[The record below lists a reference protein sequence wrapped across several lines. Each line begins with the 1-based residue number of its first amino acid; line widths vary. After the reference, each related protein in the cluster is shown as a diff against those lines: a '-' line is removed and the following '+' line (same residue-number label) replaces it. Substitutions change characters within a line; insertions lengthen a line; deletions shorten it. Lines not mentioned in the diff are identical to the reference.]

1 LVTRYSRIVIILWFI
16 WVFLVC
22 TAMAGD
28 QRKQRLLI
36 LHSYHAGLTWTEGQ
50 DKGIREIF
58 EPPGDIEIFTEY
70 LDSKRMPLNEILIPF
85 AAFLGRKYS
94 PTFFD
99 AVMVTDNSAL
109 TFLSLYH
116 RGLFPNVP
124 VVFCGINNYRS
135 DMLAGFD
142 GKITGVIHVLD
153 PRGTIELIRKLQPGV
168 KSVVIVAGTTPT
180 ARAIQA
186 EVEASLAGLTPPLD
200 QVLLTGLETQT
211 LLKRLSQLSSDQ
223 AVLLCNFNRD
233 AKDTYYSH
241 EESGQM
247 ISQASGAPVY
257 ALADHYIGTGVM
269 GGYMDSSRGQGNA
282 AARLCRQIL
291 ETGKIP
297 PVVLES
303 PNSVMIDHGVLDRF
317 GLDDRLVPSSAIVI
331 HKPFSIYQAYEGEI
345 WGIGLTLLLLLI
357 LVLFLAV
364 NVMLRKES
372 EANLHVTLQSIGDAV
387 IATDFEGRITRM
399 NPVAESLTGWNL
411 KEAMGRKI
419 DRVFPLIHSRT
430 REKVVNPVERVLFSG
445 QVTRLADHTVLVS
458 KTGTEYQIAD
468 SGAPIVGSD
477 GKMKGVV
484 LVFRDV
490 TEAHRK
496 KREISD
502 QKELLEA
509 TFSSIQDGLS
519 ILNTDRTIRY
529 ANAVM
534 EGWHA
539 DKLPLAGKKCHEVYF
554 DRPTKCDI
562 CSGDTCSGDSCVAT
576 GSPERRVIEMPYAS
590 GPGLRFIEL
599 SSYPIKRAKT
609 GDITGSVEFIRDITE
624 QKQLEAQLR
633 QAQKH
638 EAIGNLA
645 GGIAHDFNNILSG
658 IFGFC
663 QLAKIHMGNPDKAQ
677 GHLDSLMK
685 AANRATQLVR
695 QILSFSRQTDQRIYL
710 ISLLPVVTEVFK
722 LLRSSLPATIEIE
735 NRFNTTSL
743 VEADPTQIHQ
753 LVMNLGTNAFHAMK
767 ATGGR
772 LTIQGRD
779 IDISDT
785 APLPVH
791 GKRGM
796 IPGKYLMLEVM
807 DTGEGMT
814 EVTLQ
819 KAFDPYFSTREKGQG
834 TGMGLALVRSVVER
848 HKGYMTIKSTLGKGT
863 IVTVYLPVSD
873 KKKRDQRKDI
883 GLTVKGGTEHV
894 MFVDDEVDICE
905 PTREL
910 LGAYGYRVSIYL
922 DGPGALTAFQAAP
935 ESYDLL
941 ITDMTMPK
949 MKGSLLAEK
958 ILAIRP
964 DLPVLLCS
972 GYLDDATEQQVLGI
986 GIRKCL
992 LKPVANQSLLMLI
1005 RKIFEEK
1012 K

>member
-1 LVTRYSRIVIILWFI
+1 MA
-16 WVFLVC
+16 

-28 QRKQRLLI
+28 QKKQRLLI
-36 LHSYHAGLTWTEGQ
+36 LHSYHVGLTWTEGQ
-50 DKGIREIF
+50 DRGIREIF
-58 EPPGDIEIFTEY
+58 DNPGDIEIFTEY
-70 LDSKRMPLNEILIPF
+70 LDSKRMPLNQVLVPF
-85 AAFLGRKYS
+85 AAFLRRKYS
-94 PTFFD
+94 PDFFD

-109 TFLSLYH
+109 TFFSLYH
-116 RGLFPNVP
+116 RGLFPDVP
-124 VVFCGINNYRS
+124 VVFCGINNYRP
-135 DMLAGFD
+135 DMLDGFD
-142 GKITGVIHVLD
+142 GKITGVIQVLD
-153 PRGTIELIRKLQPGV
+153 PKGTIELIRKFQPGV
-168 KSVVIVAGTTPT
+168 KSLVIVAGTTPT

-186 EVEASLAGLTPPLD
+186 EVEASLAGLMPSLG
-200 QVLLTGLETQT
+200 QVLLAGLETQT

-233 AKDTYYSH
+233 AKDIYYSH

-257 ALADHYIGTGVM
+257 AMEDHYLGTGVM
-269 GGYMDSSRGQGNA
+269 GGYMNSSRGQGNV

-303 PNSVMIDHGVLDRF
+303 PNFVMIDHGVLDRF
-317 GLDDRLVPSSAIVI
+317 GLDDSLVPSSAIVI
-331 HKPFSIYQAYEGEI
+331 HKPFSVYQAYEGEI

-399 NPVAESLTGWNL
+399 NPVAESLTGWTL

-430 REKVVNPVERVLFSG
+430 REKVVNPVERVLSSG
-445 QVTRLADHTVLVS
+445 LVVGLAEHTVLVS

-477 GKMKGVV
+477 GKIKGVV

-490 TEAHRK
+490 TEAHWK
-496 KREISD
+496 TREISD

-519 ILNTDRTIRY
+519 ILNTDRTIWY

-539 DKLPLAGKKCHEVYF
+539 DKLPLVGKKCHEVYF
-554 DRPTKCDI
+554 NRRTKCDM
-562 CSGDTCSGDSCVAT
+562 CSGDSCVAT
-576 GSPERRVIEMPYAS
+576 SSPKRRVIEMPYAS

-599 SSYPIKRAKT
+599 SSYPINREKT
-609 GDITGSVEFIRDITE
+609 GDTSGSVEIIRDITE

-663 QLAKIHMGNPDKAQ
+663 QLAKIHMGNPDKAKA
-677 GHLDSLMK
+677 HLDSLMK

-695 QILSFSRQTDQRIYL
+695 QILSFSRQTDQKTYL
-710 ISLLPVVTEVFK
+710 IPLLPVVTEVLK

-735 NRFNTTSL
+735 NKFNTTSL

-767 ATGGR
+767 ETGGR
-772 LTIQGRD
+772 LTIQGQD
-779 IDISDT
+779 IDIQDT
-785 APLPVH
+785 DPLPVN
-791 GKRGM
+791 GILGGIIPGM

-814 EVTLQ
+814 EIILQ
-819 KAFDPYFSTREKGQG
+819 KAFDPYFTTREKGQG

-848 HKGYMTIKSTLGKGT
+848 HRGYMTIKSSLGKGT
-863 IVTVYLPVSD
+863 NVIVYLPVSN
-873 KKKRDQRKDI
+873 KKKLDQRKDF
-883 GLTVKGGTEHV
+883 GLSIKGGTEHV

-910 LGAYGYRVSIYL
+910 LGDYGYRVSIYL
-922 DGPGALTAFQAAP
+922 DSSRALEAFQAAP

-972 GYLDDATEQQVLGI
+972 GYLDDVIEQQSLDI
-986 GIRKCL
+986 GIRKCF
-992 LKPVANQSLLMLI
+992 LKPVTNRSLLMLI
-1005 RKIFEEK
+1005 RKIFDDNK
-1012 K
+1012 

>member
-1 LVTRYSRIVIILWFI
+1 
-16 WVFLVC
+16 
-22 TAMAGD
+22 MAGA
-28 QRKQRLLI
+28 QEKQRLLI

-50 DKGIREIF
+50 DRGIREIF
-58 EPPGDIEIFTEY
+58 KPRQNIEIFTEY
-70 LDSKRMPLNEILIPF
+70 LDSKRMPLNKILVPF

-94 PTFFD
+94 PDFFD

-109 TFLSLYH
+109 TFFSLYH
-116 RGLFPNVP
+116 KRLFPNVP
-124 VVFCGINNYRS
+124 VVFCGI
-135 DMLAGFD
+135 LA
-142 GKITGVIHVLD
+142 
-153 PRGTIELIRKLQPGV
+153 
-168 KSVVIVAGTTPT
+168 
-180 ARAIQA
+180 
-186 EVEASLAGLTPPLD
+186 
-200 QVLLTGLETQT
+200 GLETQT
-211 LLKRLSQLSSDQ
+211 LL
-223 AVLLCNFNRD
+223 
-233 AKDTYYSH
+233 
-241 EESGQM
+241 
-247 ISQASGAPVY
+247 
-257 ALADHYIGTGVM
+257 
-269 GGYMDSSRGQGNA
+269 
-282 AARLCRQIL
+282 
-291 ETGKIP
+291 
-297 PVVLES
+297 
-303 PNSVMIDHGVLDRF
+303 IDHGVLDRF

-331 HKPFSIYQAYEGEI
+331 HKPFSVYQAYEGEI
-345 WGIGLTLLLLLI
+345 WGIGMTLLLLLI
-357 LVLFLAV
+357 LVLVLAV
-364 NVMLRKES
+364 NVMSRRES

-387 IATDFEGRITRM
+387 IATDCEGIITRM
-399 NPVAESLTGWNL
+399 NPVAEALTGWNL
-411 KEAMGRKI
+411 KEAVGQKI
-419 DRVFPLIHSRT
+419 DRVFYLIHSRT
-430 REKVVNPVERVLFSG
+430 REKVVNPVERVLASG
-445 QVTRLADHTVLVS
+445 HVEGVSDHTVLVS
-458 KTGTEYQIAD
+458 KTGIEYRIAD

-490 TEAHRK
+490 TETHQK
-496 KREISD
+496 TREISD

-519 ILNTDRTIRY
+519 ILNTDRTIRF

-539 DKLPLAGKKCHEVYF
+539 DKLPLVGKKCHEVYYN
-554 DRPTKCDI
+554 RRTKC
-562 CSGDTCSGDSCVAT
+562 DTCSGDSCVST
-576 GSPERRVIEMPYAS
+576 GSPKRRVIEMPYAS
-590 GPGLRFIEL
+590 GPGSRAIEL

-609 GDITGSVEFIRDITE
+609 GDITGSVEIIRDITE

-663 QLAKIHMGNPDKAQ
+663 QLAKIHMGNPDKARD
-677 GHLDSLMK
+677 HLDSLMK

-695 QILSFSRQTDQRIYL
+695 QILSFSRQTDQRTYL
-710 ISLLPVVTEVFK
+710 ISLLPVVTEVLK

-735 NRFNTTSL
+735 NRFDTNSL

-767 ATGGR
+767 ETGGR

-779 IDISDT
+779 IDIQET
-785 APLPVH
+785 TPVPVN
-791 GKRGM
+791 GMIRGM

-814 EVTLQ
+814 ETILQ
-819 KAFDPYFSTREKGQG
+819 KAYDPYFTTREKGQG
-834 TGMGLALVRSVVER
+834 TGMGLALARSVVAR
-848 HKGYMTIKSTLGKGT
+848 HRGNMTIESTPGKGT
-863 IVTVYLPVSD
+863 IVTVYLPISD
-873 KKKRDQRKDI
+873 KKKRDQRKEI
-883 GLTVKGGTEHV
+883 GLFVKGGTEHL

-905 PTREL
+905 PTREFL
-910 LGAYGYRVSIYL
+910 RDYGYRVSIYL
-922 DGPGALTAFQAAP
+922 EGPGALEAFQAAP

-972 GYLDDATEQQVLGI
+972 GYLDDAMEQQALDI

-992 LKPVANQSLLMLI
+992 LKPVSNQSLLMLI
-1005 RKIFEEK
+1005 RKIFDDK
-1012 K
+1012 NG